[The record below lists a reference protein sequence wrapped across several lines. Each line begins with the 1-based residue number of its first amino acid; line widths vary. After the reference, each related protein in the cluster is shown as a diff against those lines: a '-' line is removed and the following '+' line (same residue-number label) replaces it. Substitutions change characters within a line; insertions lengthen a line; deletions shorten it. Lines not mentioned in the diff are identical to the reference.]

1 MDFFIRHLTEPTAI
15 AEEPSLSQ
23 IVLRVRETAV
33 CFAVLGQVDYGTRL
47 LSILH
52 SHGIPPFDVL
62 EKGPEIYTEAYAQCQ
77 TLAKGETE
85 HVVPVHPPRSDP
97 FTRIVFA
104 FAWEHT
110 REWPVWATPTPEPLR
125 SEPMAPGAA
134 AGNET
139 TLDALERYARTLV
152 CNRFACPWREDME
165 TFELVK
171 GLALRQDNRANP
183 HGPIPVRMYDF
194 WILWERMLAPWPMNQ
209 IVKATGRVLALDLAV
224 RLFNPARNLDG
235 ADVGNGEED
244 EENQSKEEL
253 IDEFVVDNVMKEKE
267 EEEGSNNEDEN
278 TSEGNF
284 KGDEYSI
291 EPWGRYIAQQH
302 DAQDQMPMLGSMR
315 ALWDYEWFT
324 DAEKNDLIK
333 VLEINVAQLRNAGEK
348 GCEMLIK
355 RLESGPNRPYAG
367 CTISG
372 LVHAIDK
379 NTRAN
384 AKYAPDD
391 SPDRES
397 LLIEHTALGPIDL
410 DEEKVFRPKTLLRHP
425 PPSYQDITDLEKR
438 LEVSTPLPEDYKVFL
453 RTTDGMGPIWWNE
466 FNLLRLLAPISK
478 VAVEEDSYLM
488 RLELEL
494 LPNWGLY
501 GPNSIN
507 WPPLRR
513 AILISE
519 GGYEGQLYLIEPK
532 YVAEAKAAFFEVYD
546 SATDSDRR
554 LLRREVEEVYGSLE
568 AFRELKWGVGLYT
581 MWSSEAIPYR
591 NFEAVLEAF
600 AGSSRRMP
608 KEWSLSFDPSTRKLL
623 GIYYRPAAEWDDT
636 KEGRLVQMGK
646 GNLRGSENGTISM
659 GKLLYSDLGFNMPIV
674 DH

>member
-23 IVLRVRETAV
+23 VVLRVRETAV
-33 CFAVLGQVDYGTRL
+33 CLAVLGQVDYGTRL

-52 SHGIPPFDVL
+52 SHGIPPFDLL
-62 EKGPEIYTEAYAQCQ
+62 EKGPEIYMKDYAQCQ
-77 TLAKGETE
+77 ALAKGGTE
-85 HVVPVHPPRSDP
+85 HAVPVHPPRSDP

-110 REWPVWATPTPEPLR
+110 REWPAWASPKPEPLL
-125 SEPMAPGAA
+125 SEPMAPGSAA
-134 AGNET
+134 SNET
-139 TLDALERYARTLV
+139 TLDALEQYARTLV

-165 TFELVK
+165 TFELIK

-183 HGPIPVRMYDF
+183 HGPIPVRMYDS

-224 RLFNPARNLDG
+224 RLFNPARNSDG
-235 ADVGNGEED
+235 ADVGNDEED
-244 EENQSKEEL
+244 IEEEL
-253 IDEFVVDNVMKEKE
+253 IDEMVVDDAIKEKE
-267 EEEGSNNEDEN
+267 EEGSNDEDDHK
-278 TSEGNF
+278 SEGNF
-284 KGDEYSI
+284 AGDEYSI
-291 EPWGRYIAQQH
+291 EPWGRYIAQEH
-302 DAQDQMPMLGSMR
+302 GAQDQMPMLGSMR
-315 ALWDYEWFT
+315 ALWGYEWFT
-324 DAEKNDLIK
+324 DPEKNDLIK
-333 VLEINVAQLRNAGEK
+333 VLEIDVAELRNAAEE
-348 GCEMLIK
+348 GCKMLIK
-355 RLESGPNRPYAG
+355 RLESGPNRPYDG
-367 CTISG
+367 CAISE
-372 LVHAIDK
+372 LVRAIDK
-379 NTRAN
+379 STRAN

-397 LLIEHTALGPIDL
+397 LFTEDRVLGPVDL
-410 DEEKVFRPKTLLRHP
+410 DQDKFSRPTTLLRRP
-425 PPSYQDITDLEKR
+425 PPSYQDIADLEKR
-438 LEVSTPLPEDYKVFL
+438 LEVSDPLPNDYRVFL
-453 RTTDGMGPIWWNE
+453 RTTDGMGPIWWDE

-478 VAVEEDSYLM
+478 VTVEEDQYL
-488 RLELEL
+488 LGSQLEL

-501 GPNSIN
+501 GSNSIN

-519 GGYEGQLYLIEPK
+519 GGYEGQLYLVEPK

-546 SATDSDRR
+546 SATDYDRR
-554 LLRREVEEVYGSLE
+554 LLLREVEEVYGSLE
-568 AFRELKWGVGLYT
+568 AFSELKWGVCLHT
-581 MWSSEAIPYR
+581 MWSSEVIPYR
-591 NFEAVLEAF
+591 SFGAALEAF
-600 AGSSRRMP
+600 AGSSRRTP

-623 GIYYRPAAEWDDT
+623 EIYYTPAVEWDDT

-646 GNLRGSENGTISM
+646 GNLQSFENGTVSM